1 MNHYYPN
8 VAGIGNIAVSRHAQ
22 ERMEVAGIS
31 QEQFDLAL
39 TCPDREVPDGIDVVW
54 RERNGLRIV
63 ILTNPTPNRGA
74 KLVKTVYFIK
84 PQANARR

>member
-22 ERMEVAGIS
+22 SRMEAAGIS

-39 TCPDREVPDGIDVVW
+39 LSPDKEVPDGQDVVW

-63 ILTNPTPNRGA
+63 ILTNPVPFRGA
-74 KLVKTVYFIK
+74 KLVKTAYFIK